1 MNGGPNGS
9 RDDAEDDRDGTGDGT
24 GDDSAGRFEFGP
36 EREPVDGSS
45 TDAGTERDSRTDA
58 ETVRRA
64 DDSRIEVDLPDGHEA
79 SEPPESDPGFDP
91 SESGPEPGPGAV
103 RNWSLLAVALAVAAF
118 ATAAFTFATHD
129 DPAPVAGVAGLGV
142 AFAALAVLPRFG
154 RPTLLEGLA
163 AGWLEHRRYVRFS
176 IGLFAFGT
184 VVGVV
189 LLLAGVNLLE
199 LIAELLEEG
208 LFPELEDGEFQL
220 TATFFI
226 RNNSQP
232 FLLSIV
238 GALSLGLLTAFLMV
252 FNGVIVGNVA
262 AAVGG
267 EIGVGYI
274 VAGIAPHGIF
284 ELPALFIAA
293 GVGFRLLYR
302 FGERVFGSRDAFVT
316 KPYLYRT
323 LAFAVFGWLLLVLAA
338 FVEAYV
344 TPELLELLFADQF
357 AGTAEP
363 GPSFP

>member
-1 MNGGPNGS
+1 MNGG
-9 RDDAEDDRDGTGDGT
+9 RDGTRDAESDDRDSDPAGD
-24 GDDSAGRFEFGP
+24 FEFGP
-36 EREPVDGSS
+36 EREPIDDSS
-45 TDAGTERDSRTDA
+45 AGPGTATDAD
-58 ETVRRA
+58 TVRR
-64 DDSRIEVDLPDGHEA
+64 SEETRIKVDLRDDDPEG
-79 SEPPESDPGFDP
+79 SEPPTSDPGFDP
-91 SESGPEPGPGAV
+91 SGSGPDPGPDAV
-103 RNWSLLAVALAVAAF
+103 RNWSLLAVALAVASF
-118 ATAAFTFATHD
+118 ATGAFTFAAHD
-129 DPAPVAGVAGLGV
+129 DLAPVAGVAGLGV
-142 AFAALAVLPRFG
+142 AFAILGALPRFG
-154 RPTLLEGLA
+154 RSTLLEGLS

-176 IGLFAFGT
+176 IALFAFGT

-189 LLLAGVNLLE
+189 LLFAGVNLLD
-199 LIAELLEEG
+199 LIAEMLEEG
-208 LFPELEDGEFQL
+208 LFPELEDEQFQL

-267 EIGVGYI
+267 ELGVGYI
-274 VAGIAPHGIF
+274 LTGIAPHGIF

-302 FGERVFGSRDAFVT
+302 FGERVSGSRDAFVT

-344 TPELLELLFADQF
+344 TPELLELLFAG
-357 AGTAEP
+357 AGES
-363 GPSFP
+363 GPASP